1 MCNPLTQIM
10 ACHAKRE
17 SNNFAVWHFSTADI
31 IQNKYIYNKNADDV
45 TWTRTQGI
53 FQVIVTSLDNIILTI
68 GQYPSF

>member
-1 MCNPLTQIM
+1 MPKEKVIISLFGT
-10 ACHAKRE
+10 
-17 SNNFAVWHFSTADI
+17 FSTADI